1 MEALCEAIGMPREVT
16 VQVLR
21 WQALPVDLSALTR
34 QETWESGL
42 NELEAQ
48 LEPDPLGFK
57 MLSCML
63 RCALSAR
70 AEYDRLGLPEEVYR
84 DTMACF
90 SRFVRE
96 HRVSYG
102 VYGFDRG
109 FWTVRQVSC
118 RLFRIGELE
127 YELIE
132 YEGKP
137 AISLHIPTDIRLR
150 TELLRAS
157 WEQARQLLGRV
168 FPEYRDAPML
178 CHSWLLSPSLQELLR
193 SDSNILRFQR
203 AFEISTLPG
212 ENTDYGEWV
221 FKNPKLTVAECPEDT
236 SLQRNLKRFLLSGGK
251 FLDAGGK
258 LKDDPFPEG

>member
-1 MEALCEAIGMPREVT
+1 MQALCEAIGMPREVT
-16 VQVLR
+16 AQVLR
-21 WQALPVDLSALTR
+21 WQALPVDLTDLTR
-34 QETWESGL
+34 EASWETGL
-42 NELEAQ
+42 NKLEAQ
-48 LEPDPLGFK
+48 LEPDPLGCK

-63 RCALSAR
+63 RCALA
-70 AEYDRLGLPEEVYR
+70 AKETYDRLGLPEEVYR
-84 DTMACF
+84 ATMACF

-132 YEGKP
+132 YEGKS
-137 AISLHIPTDIRLR
+137 AISLHIPTDVRLQPP
-150 TELLRAS
+150 LLRAS
-157 WEQARQLLGRV
+157 WEQARQLLGQV
-168 FPEYRDAPML
+168 FPEYRDAPMV
-178 CHSWLLSPSLQELLR
+178 CHSWLLSPSLKELLPEE
-193 SDSNILRFQR
+193 SNILRFQR

-221 FKNPKLTVAECPEDT
+221 FKNPKLTPEQYPEDT